1 MLVPKTYPLLAKAID
16 EGVKY
21 GYRRAHKHTETP
33 SEFEIRSA
41 VEDAVMY
48 HIAEAFDFIDQKN
61 HEL

>member
-1 MLVPKTYPLLAKAID
+1 MLVPKTYPLLKKAIE
-16 EGVKY
+16 EGTKY

-41 VEDAVMY
+41 VQDAVMY
-48 HIAEAFDFIDQKN
+48 HIAEAFDFIDQKG

>member
-1 MLVPKTYPLLAKAID
+1 MLVPKTYPLLAKAIE

-33 SEFEIRSA
+33 SEFEVCSA

-48 HIAEAFDFIDQKN
+48 HIAEVFDFVDQKN
-61 HEL
+61 NNI